1 MPQETDEKDELNEG
15 SEICTNVSK
24 HTTAA
29 AAAAAAII
37 TASPSLGNLMDTVEV
52 NFIIKIIII

>member
-24 HTTAA
+24 HTTVAA
-29 AAAAAAII
+29 AAA
-37 TASPSLGNLMDTVEV
+37 ASPSLGNLMDTVEV